1 MITSIEQKHFQR
13 ENDVTWLQYINIA
26 FLECDSAY
34 CQPEEYTV
42 DRGFSRGWQYITK
55 VDNMHYHTQG
65 MQYLFYYTEPI
76 LIEFIWYLQFY
87 M

>member
-1 MITSIEQKHFQR
+1 MLEDEVGFNREDNLFQPSPLLDQ
-13 ENDVTWLQYINIA
+13 NSGANKGSCIVY
-26 FLECDSAY
+26 
-34 CQPEEYTV
+34 
-42 DRGFSRGWQYITK
+42 FSRGWQYITK

-65 MQYLFYYTEPI
+65 MQYLFYYTEPT